1 MVSPN
6 ALQSVK
12 SKKISFCILFNNSK
26 KKNVSKI
33 YLSIKRMPNAIKYS
47 VSSETLALKR
57 GNFYIGTGDVGKGP
71 TSSTGYYNGVT
82 PPAGGYTIYLNKES
96 NGPSIY
102 SVSTE
107 SQLISITNTI
117 GGQSFTTL
125 GQSLN
130 WFVGQT
136 DKMVLNKDYPAIITD
151 GLVLN
156 LDAGFTPSYPTINT
170 TWYDVSSGGNNGTL
184 INGPTYSSSNG
195 GTIAFD
201 GIDDYV
207 NCGIPITFTNS
218 FTLSFFFK
226 TSYSGVRLIA
236 GMYNGSGADWW
247 IGTLSNGTLN
257 FSFGSPSK
265 SDIATSTVVS
275 DGLWRMATFIYNKNS
290 NSIFIYLD
298 GVLENSSSS
307 LPSTVTQP
315 GGNMTIGRFGDT
327 PGFYWNGNI
336 STFQLYNKVLNS
348 QEITQNYNVYL
359 GSAIKPANSATEI
372 MAANPWAG
380 DGYYWINTSLG
391 PKQLYCIMN
400 PNTQGGGWMGLTSEI
415 APVSDNLLTTASWV
429 TNSNGNLESANSS
442 ILDVNVYENSCG
454 SPTYYEL
461 TKPSTYGI
469 NYSSVM
475 MLMYR
480 IGTIGQCA
488 AISNGYSNGYYTGPN
503 FTGDYNSYGMC
514 NWNDGIFSPPCCG
527 AQNMTGL
534 KLYWVMLG
542 SGSNSQLRYQV
553 QCAGG
558 TGKHYHMWFVK

>member
-1 MVSPN
+1 
-6 ALQSVK
+6 
-12 SKKISFCILFNNSK
+12 
-26 KKNVSKI
+26 
-33 YLSIKRMPNAIKYS
+33 MPNAIKYS

-82 PPAGGYTIYLNKES
+82 PPAGGYTIYLNKEA

-125 GQSLN
+125 GQCLN

-136 DKMVLNKDYPAIITD
+136 DKMVLNKDYPAIVTD
-151 GLVLN
+151 GLVFN
-156 LDAGFTPSYPTINT
+156 LDAGFTPSYPTINA
-170 TWYDVSSGGNNGTL
+170 TWYDISSGVNNGTL

-195 GTIAFD
+195 GSIVFD
-201 GIDDYV
+201 GSNDYFRADNNTTLDNQTITMESWNYPNTLTQDGFLFEKGYV
-207 NCGIPITFTNS
+207 NTQYSNFYNSDGTFYFRTMGINPIDLTFYGPSYLSANVWNHIVCTYGAGTKTIYVNGVQIAQQTGLTGTISTN
-218 FTLSFFFK
+218 TTGL
-226 TSYSGVRLIA
+226 YVGA
-236 GMYNGSGADWW
+236 YGPGSGYFF
-247 IGTLSNGTLN
+247 NG
-257 FSFGSPSK
+257 K
-265 SDIATSTVVS
+265 IAVS
-275 DGLWRMATFIYNKNS
+275 RVYNK
-290 NSIFIYLD
+290 
-298 GVLENSSSS
+298 S
-307 LPSTVTQP
+307 LTASEVA
-315 GGNMTIGRFGDT
+315 
-327 PGFYWNGNI
+327 
-336 STFQLYNKVLNS
+336 
-348 QEITQNYNVYL
+348 QNYNVYL